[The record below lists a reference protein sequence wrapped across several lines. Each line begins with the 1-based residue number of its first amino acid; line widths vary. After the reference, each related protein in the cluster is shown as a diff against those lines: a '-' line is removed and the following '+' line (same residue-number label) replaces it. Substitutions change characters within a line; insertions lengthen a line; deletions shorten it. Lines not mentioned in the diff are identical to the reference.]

1 MRLRPIS
8 SPAPS
13 LVVGVVGL
21 ITILAGCTAPAAT
34 ASPSAAAPTIAQT
47 AVTEQCNPIDLR
59 LPSGDE
65 VDLTGSWQGDDLAPY
80 EMRQF
85 GDCLWWVGNNPVFT
99 YTGFVH
105 LKPDFTL
112 AGEWATIAAS
122 DVTTPN
128 NQSRAA
134 QWIGAGTI
142 QLELVLSDEGTNA
155 TLKLHKVAFTNAPG
169 FEPGED
175 IHVGSWTRVDD
186 TPDHPIPAP

>member
-1 MRLRPIS
+1 MGVRSLPVSGLAFATLLAACS
-8 SPAPS
+8 S
-13 LVVGVVGL
+13 
-21 ITILAGCTAPAAT
+21 AT
-34 ASPSAAAPTIAQT
+34 ATPSPSAAGPTNEQA

-99 YTGFVH
+99 YVGFVH
-105 LKPDFTL
+105 LNSDFTL

-122 DVTTPN
+122 DVTTPS
-128 NQSRAA
+128 NQSRARE
-134 QWIGAGTI
+134 WIGAGTI
-142 QLELVLSDEGTNA
+142 QIELVLSDEGTNA
-155 TLKLHKVAFTNAPG
+155 TLELHKVSYTNAPG
-169 FEPGED
+169 FAPVYD

-186 TPDHPIPAP
+186 DPDHPIPTP